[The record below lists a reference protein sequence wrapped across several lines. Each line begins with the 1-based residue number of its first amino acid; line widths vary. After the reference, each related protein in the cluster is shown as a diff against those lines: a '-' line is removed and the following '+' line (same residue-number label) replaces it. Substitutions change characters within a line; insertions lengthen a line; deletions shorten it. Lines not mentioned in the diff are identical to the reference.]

1 MTLKECY
8 KAIGGDYEGVVSRLV
23 TEARV
28 NKFLT
33 MFLQDASFKVLCD
46 SMEMRDAEEAF
57 RAAHTLKGVCLSLG
71 FTRLGESSHNLTEAL
86 RLRTFSEDAETYFK
100 DVRRDYLE
108 TVSEIRSMQ
117 AETETPPAE

>member
-1 MTLKECY
+1 MTLKKCY
-8 KAIGGDYEGVVSRLV
+8 EAIGGDYEGVVSRLV

-28 NKFLT
+28 IKFLA
-33 MFLQDASFKVLCD
+33 MFLNDTNYKTLCD
-46 SMEMRDAEEAF
+46 SMEEREAEEAF

-86 RLRTFSEDAETYFK
+86 RFRTFDKDADKYFE

-108 TVSEIRSMQ
+108 TISAIRSMQ
-117 AETETPPAE
+117 AETTRPN

>member
-1 MTLKECY
+1 MTLKACY
-8 KAIGGDYEGVVSRLV
+8 EAIGGDYEGVVSRLV

-33 MFLQDASFKVLCD
+33 MFLHDTNYQTLCD
-46 SMEMRDAEEAF
+46 SMEERKAEEAF

-86 RLRTFSEDAETYFK
+86 RLRKFDENADKYFD
-100 DVRRDYLE
+100 DVRRDYGE
-108 TVSEIRSMQ
+108 TISAIRSMQ
-117 AETETPPAE
+117 AENTRTN

>member
-1 MTLKECY
+1 MTLKKCY
-8 KAIGGDYEGVVSRLV
+8 EAIGGDYEGVVSRLV

-28 NKFLT
+28 IKFLT
-33 MFLQDASFKVLCD
+33 MFLNDTNYKTLCD
-46 SMEMRDAEEAF
+46 SMEEREAEGAF

-86 RLRTFSEDAETYFK
+86 RFRTFDKDADEYFE

-108 TVSEIRSMQ
+108 TISAIRSMQ
-117 AETETPPAE
+117 AETTSPN

>member
-57 RAAHTLKGVCLSLG
+57 RAAHT
-71 FTRLGESSHNLTEAL
+71 
-86 RLRTFSEDAETYFK
+86 
-100 DVRRDYLE
+100 
-108 TVSEIRSMQ
+108 
-117 AETETPPAE
+117 